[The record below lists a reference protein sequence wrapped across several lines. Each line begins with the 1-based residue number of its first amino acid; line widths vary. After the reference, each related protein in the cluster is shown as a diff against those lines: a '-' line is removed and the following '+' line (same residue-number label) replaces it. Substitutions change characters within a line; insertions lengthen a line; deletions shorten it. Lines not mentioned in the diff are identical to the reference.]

1 MFGNKVDNSKLTPE
15 FHNNGQGQNDTA
27 ANNQMNVQEPTNTQ
41 GEQVVDNGQE
51 HIVDGIQ
58 VGEEVFGSQE
68 ELIEAYN
75 NMRSELENRNKSYKE
90 LQGEYTRSR
99 QEIAMRNKMATP
111 QNNRQPVQ
119 PIIPQ
124 PMPNMYNPVNPYYSP
139 INQPYAGVNPRVGGP
154 TVNGQMYNPYMGNA
168 QPQAQAQAPVVNEA
182 MINMAA
188 EAKIAE
194 LKNADPEFDDVASEL
209 WNIME
214 NDEYFS
220 HIKFTD
226 PEVAKNAIGA
236 AYQMA
241 KQKVETAKVNIKVN
255 NAKNDAYRNKQQK
268 VVNNDNSNVANKNKN
283 KVEKTDAEK
292 VKESILGAVPQRF

>member
-27 ANNQMNVQEPTNTQ
+27 ANNQMNVQEPTNSQ

-119 PIIPQ
+119 PIMPQ
-124 PMPNMYNPVNPYYSP
+124 QMPNMYNPANPYYSP

-154 TVNGQMYNPYMGNA
+154 TVNAQMYNPYMGNV
-168 QPQAQAQAPVVNEA
+168 QQQAPVVNEA

>member
-51 HIVDGIQ
+51 PIVDGIQ

-119 PIIPQ
+119 PIMPQ
-124 PMPNMYNPVNPYYSP
+124 PMPTMFNTNNPYVSQINNPYVYGNRQNPVIPNYNPYY
-139 INQPYAGVNPRVGGP
+139 
-154 TVNGQMYNPYMGNA
+154 GQQM
-168 QPQAQAQAPVVNEA
+168 QQAQQQAPLVNEA

>member
-27 ANNQMNVQEPTNTQ
+27 ANNQMNVQEPINTQ

-51 HIVDGIQ
+51 PIVDGIQ

-168 QPQAQAQAPVVNEA
+168 QPQAQAPVVNEA

>member
-15 FHNNGQGQNDTA
+15 FNNNGQGQNDA
-27 ANNQMNVQEPTNTQ
+27 AVNNQMSAQDLTNSQ
-41 GEQVVDNGQE
+41 GEQVVNNGQE
-51 HIVDGIQ
+51 PNVEGIQ
-58 VGEEVFGSQE
+58 VGEEVFNSQE

-75 NMRSELENRNKSYKE
+75 NMRAELENRNKSYKE

-119 PIIPQ
+119 PIMPQ
-124 PMPNMYNPVNPYYSP
+124 QMPNMYNPANPYYSP
-139 INQPYAGVNPRVGGP
+139 INQPYAGANPRVSGQPIGA
-154 TVNGQMYNPYMGNA
+154 QMYNPYMANT
-168 QPQAQAQAPVVNEA
+168 QPQAPIVNEA

-214 NDEYFS
+214 NDEYFAN
-220 HIKFTD
+220 IKFTD
-226 PEVAKNAIGA
+226 PEMAKNAIGA

-268 VVNNDNSNVANKNKN
+268 VVNNDNSNVANKNKG
-283 KVEKTDAEK
+283 KVEKTDVEK
-292 VKESILGAVPQRF
+292 VKESILGAIPQRF

>member
-51 HIVDGIQ
+51 PIVDGIQ

-119 PIIPQ
+119 PIMPP
-124 PMPNMYNPVNPYYSP
+124 PMPNMYNPANPYYSP

-154 TVNGQMYNPYMGNA
+154 TVNAQMYNPYMGNV
-168 QPQAQAQAPVVNEA
+168 QQQAPVVNEA

>member
-1 MFGNKVDNSKLTPE
+1 MD
-15 FHNNGQGQNDTA
+15 
-27 ANNQMNVQEPTNTQ
+27 VQEPTNTQ

-51 HIVDGIQ
+51 PIVDGIQ

-139 INQPYAGVNPRVGGP
+139 INQPYAGANPRVGGP
-154 TVNGQMYNPYMGNA
+154 TVNGQMYNPYIGNA
-168 QPQAQAQAPVVNEA
+168 QPQAPVVNEA

>member
-51 HIVDGIQ
+51 PIVDGIQ

-168 QPQAQAQAPVVNEA
+168 QPQAQAPVVNEA

-241 KQKVETAKVNIKVN
+241 KQKVETAKVNIKVS

>member
-51 HIVDGIQ
+51 PIVDGIQ

-139 INQPYAGVNPRVGGP
+139 INQPYVGVNPRVGGP
-154 TVNGQMYNPYMGNA
+154 GVNGQMYNPYMGNA
-168 QPQAQAQAPVVNEA
+168 QPQAPVVNEA

-220 HIKFTD
+220 NIKFTD

>member
-27 ANNQMNVQEPTNTQ
+27 ANNQMNVQEPINTQ

-51 HIVDGIQ
+51 PIVDGIQ

-119 PIIPQ
+119 PIMPQ
-124 PMPNMYNPVNPYYSP
+124 PMPNMYNPANPYYSP

-154 TVNGQMYNPYMGNA
+154 TVNAQMYNPYMGNV
-168 QPQAQAQAPVVNEA
+168 QQQAPVVNEA

>member
-75 NMRSELENRNKSYKE
+75 NMRLELENRNKSYKE

-119 PIIPQ
+119 PIMPQ
-124 PMPNMYNPVNPYYSP
+124 QMPNMYNPVNPYYSP

-154 TVNGQMYNPYMGNA
+154 TVNGQMYNPYMGNV
-168 QPQAQAQAPVVNEA
+168 QQQAPVVNEA